1 MWAGLQTHSSCMLVL
16 IWLFSKSYC
25 RFKCIFMHTILM
37 HMHISQVIVLNLS
50 CLVQLLR
57 REGSKI
63 RLNSQFSTSPKWRN
77 CEKCSTQLDL
87 KFLLYNCEKCDF
99 IYFFS
104 IKISHFPPRTKHVI
118 LKFLPLPLSLN

>member
-25 RFKCIFMHTILM
+25 RFKCIFMHTILMHTILM

-87 KFLLYNCEKCDF
+87 KFLLYNCEKCDL
-99 IYFFS
+99 YFFFVS
-104 IKISHFPPRTKHVI
+104 NQTHDFKISPPP
-118 LKFLPLPLSLN
+118 FLSLN